1 MSIIQ
6 GNAKGAGVAG
16 FYDHTIDQSLRF
28 EDGDGA
34 HLIRTP
40 STAGNQKT
48 WTWSAWVKRGNIS
61 TSGAIVQTLFIR
73 DGTSD
78 STYFTIRFRN
88 TDELE
93 VSIWN
98 SAFRKTNRKFRD
110 PSAWY
115 HIVVAF
121 DTTQTV
127 ANDRVKVWVN
137 GEQETSFAVSNDPT
151 LNADYAINL
160 DATHIL
166 GEDVRQNAYNFDG
179 YMAEVHFTDGTAYTA
194 DDFGELKSGIWIP
207 KDPSVTYGTN
217 GFHLDFADSA
227 DIGNDVS
234 GEAND
239 FTVTNLVASD
249 VVPDSPTNNFATY
262 NPLHSGGSLTKK
274 EGNLSITAPGN
285 NWYTALVTQGID
297 SGKWY
302 AEFYYKRA
310 SGYAF
315 IGVAKI
321 AQPITINAY
330 LGESSIGDSDSYG
343 YYSLNGYVFNQGVQT
358 AYGDTYTDGD
368 VIGLAIDMDAGD
380 LYFYKNGVAQNSGT
394 AAATGLTGTMYIGA
408 TSYSPN
414 STVLLN
420 CGQDSTF
427 AGNTTA
433 GGNTDDNGIGNFKY
447 APPSGY
453 LALCNSNLPDP
464 VIDPAQDMYA
474 GNHFDI
480 VTYVGNGG
488 SQLIGDVVREVPDT
502 YPISQSLRFN
512 DDDTAYLTLSSGSKG
527 TSTNAD
533 KCTISVWLKRGNT
546 GSYQTF
552 MFGGTSTNNTILQF
566 TDVGQIYFSQE
577 AGGSKRGRV
586 STSQYFND
594 TSSWYHI
601 VFAYDAS
608 LGTAADRAKLW
619 VNGVSVEFTNQT
631 DAIDSGRD
639 NYWFSDSYN
648 SYIGYDNNSTAHKF
662 DGYMAE
668 YHGIDGTAYEAS
680 DFGAFDGD
688 GLWYPITPS
697 VTYGT
702 NGFYLDFADGSAL
715 GDDESGNTND
725 WTPTNFASTDV
736 VLDTPTNSICTL
748 DPTSSVASG
757 GTALSEGNL
766 YFGDTSSSGASWYK
780 GTQQV
785 KSGKW
790 YFEGLNVAQ
799 INGLYLGWQQY
810 DGTPVV
816 GVTQTGTAVY
826 MQSGYSTILYT
837 DQSSQNNSISGSPSA
852 NTTGDVYQVAIDVD
866 TGKVWFGVNNTW
878 AGDPAAGTGYA
889 AVLSDA
895 TKGVKPLLGAIGG
908 GSYQYIHLN
917 FGQDS
922 TFSGA
927 KTAGGNTDGNSVGD
941 FQYAPPTGFLALAEN
956 NITNDTTNVESPDL
970 VWFKSRDV
978 THYHLLV
985 DSVRGGYLGLTS
997 NATDAEAAVNGI
1009 QFVKNGVVITHDS
1022 SWNTINSSG
1031 SDKVAWMWKGGTQA
1045 SNTNGTITSTVS
1057 ANTDAGF
1064 SIVGYTGNNT
1074 AGATVGHG
1082 LSSAPEMIIV
1092 KNRGAADGWLV
1103 YHKGVASDAETDYL
1117 GLNTTNNAIDSTV
1130 MWNDTAPASSV
1141 FTLGNY
1147 GGINNSIYDYIAY
1160 CFHSV
1165 DGFSKV
1171 GSYKGNGNA
1180 NGSFVYTGFRPKWLM
1195 VKMSSAA
1202 GGSWVL
1208 VDAERDPYNVTDEG
1222 LFANSTASTN
1232 IGYAFDFTSNGFK
1245 ARSTSGQ
1252 FNANNY
1258 TYVYLAF
1265 AEQPFKYSNAR

>member
-16 FYDHTIDQSLRF
+16 FYDHTIAQSLRF

-78 STYFTIRFRN
+78 STFFTIRFRN

-127 ANDRVKVWVN
+127 AKDRVKVWVN

-239 FTVTNLVASD
+239 FTVTSLVASD
-249 VVPDSPTNNFATY
+249 VVPDSPTNNFATLS
-262 NPLHSGGSLTKK
+262 PLLKTSTSLLR
-274 EGNLSITAPGN
+274 EGNLLHQSNASEYRSAASTFLIPPN
-285 NWYTALVTQGID
+285 

-302 AEFYYKRA
+302 WEV
-310 SGYAF
+310 YADTAGVIAGIIEGQPKNVF
-315 IGVAKI
+315 GVAGY
-321 AQPITINAY
+321 Y
-330 LGESSIGDSDSYG
+330 LGYNDNEYSKFNQYKVTNAGFSTLWGTSATTGDVVGFLLDTDNGDLFTY
-343 YYSLNGYVFNQGVQT
+343 LNG
-358 AYGDTYTDGD
+358 
-368 VIGLAIDMDAGD
+368 AIEE
-380 LYFYKNGVAQNSGT
+380 SGT
-394 AAATGLTGTMYIGA
+394 AMFSGLSSETGYIPA
-408 TSYSPN
+408 LSSYN
-414 STVLLN
+414 SQQIVN
-420 CGQDSTF
+420 FGQDSTF
-427 AGNTTA
+427 AGDKTA
-433 GGNTDDNGIGNFKY
+433 GGNTDANGIGDFLYTVPTDAK
-447 APPSGY
+447 
-453 LALCNSNLPDP
+453 ALCTSNLPDP

-552 MFGGTSTNNTILQF
+552 MFGGTLTNNTILQF